1 MASNRAKL
9 SLRRTRKPTG
19 HVGASQPMTL
29 PTSCDDTPPTEPL
42 PSGGVVSDDGG
53 PASRS
58 VEESV
63 ECDSVSD
70 RGGREEPVGEEEDFQ
85 PQPLSKSGL
94 GRKRKQLLTSR

>member
-63 ECDSVSD
+63 ECGSVSSD
-70 RGGREEPVGEEEDFQ
+70 RGGREEPVGEEDFQ